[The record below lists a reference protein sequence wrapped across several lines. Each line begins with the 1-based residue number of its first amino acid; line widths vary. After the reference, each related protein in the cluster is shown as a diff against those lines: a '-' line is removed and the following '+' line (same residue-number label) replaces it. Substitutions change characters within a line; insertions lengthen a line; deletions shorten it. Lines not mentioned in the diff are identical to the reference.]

1 MSRLAQFCLALA
13 VLASLVIAPA
23 VLTAQSTGKI
33 VVVSVPD
40 RFKGNKEA
48 TTGLKDVP
56 VGTRVV
62 MIPVVWSGTGQKY
75 SDTLLTVTSA
85 TWSISAKPATST
97 ATIQDTSGGTSLN
110 GLVTSFIPDTIGT
123 YTVTMTATTSK
134 GTATQATITIQ
145 AAKFVGGG
153 WSLVYPSTGVPA
165 TCGCHG
171 ANPTIF
177 TDWQNTKHARAVK
190 RRFDNLD
197 DNDVPATS
205 AGHFGASCMACHAA
219 GGNKAS
225 AFSSDPNGGYA
236 EYASKLKFTVPT
248 NRPGAYDSIMTIAN
262 SGASLTT
269 DSLKTLM
276 ALTGIQCENCHG
288 PASEHRNIW
297 PTAGNTKM
305 DHSYS
310 SDACAQCHFSSDR
323 HGKGYSWASSAH
335 ANSLAEGISAQ
346 YMDRSGCNAC
356 HTAQGY
362 VNQTIEGNAEPVV
375 ASGQVIW
382 PNPQPVT
389 CQACHDPHNGDNP
402 AQLRR
407 TSIAEACTGCH
418 TVRFS
423 SQSGLHHAHQGP
435 MLIGADGTPMTSATP
450 LSGTA
455 SVTGWEFPGYKYA
468 NSSHSEISERC
479 VVCHMANSPDYDP
492 TYASPDTLLNK
503 LGGHT
508 FKIVYQVDAN
518 TEMLNDVGCR
528 ECHGTVSMEFVEQSQ
543 AKIDAL
549 LSQLAA
555 ALPKRD
561 SANTTPVFPQ
571 DGTRYKAWS
580 AAPTAQKLKL
590 STTEIAAAYNYY
602 FVLNDGSEGVH
613 NHEYAKQLLQSSI
626 EQLSLA
632 AGAVSSI
639 SVKDRPNDN
648 GRYLRVSW
656 QPFPAEKSSYGTVA
670 QYFVFKRVTNAGTAP
685 AAKVNSFADMI
696 GQAAP
701 GKLFKMND
709 YTSWVSYGPY
719 APTGAILSAD
729 VPTDADSAAYTA
741 VYVAGFSNDMLTKYM
756 SPVDSAYSVA
766 NLVPN
771 APSGLV
777 ASTGPNGVLLKWNQ
791 PDVMPDSRGLVA
803 FTYSVY
809 RSTTTGFDVNGLTP
823 IAANIKDVQYTD
835 NSVTGGHTY
844 FYKVVAQQVQSS
856 VKSGASSEAAVTTT
870 DVNEMGGIPT
880 EFALGQNY
888 PNPFNPSTEIRFA
901 LPTEEHVR
909 ITIYT
914 MSGVEVKTL
923 MNGTMS
929 AGNFSVR
936 WDGTSASGEHVSSGV
951 YLYRIQAGSFS
962 AVKKMVMLK

>member
-1 MSRLAQFCLALA
+1 MSRLAQFCLALV
-13 VLASLVIAPA
+13 VLASLVFAPA
-23 VLTAQSTGKI
+23 VVTAQSTGKI
-33 VVVSVPD
+33 VVVGVPD

-48 TTGLKDVP
+48 TTGLTDVP

-62 MIPVVWSGTGQKY
+62 MKPVAWSGTGQKY
-75 SDTLLTVTSA
+75 SDALLTVTSA
-85 TWSISAKPATST
+85 TWTLTGPATST

-110 GLVTSFIPDTIGT
+110 GLVTYFIPDTIGT
-123 YTVTMTATTSK
+123 YIVTMTATTAS
-134 GTATQATITIQ
+134 GTATQATDTIR
-145 AAKFVGGG
+145 AAKFVGAG
-153 WSLVYPSTGVPA
+153 WSLVYPATGVPA

-171 ANPTIF
+171 TNPTVF
-177 TDWQNTKHARAVK
+177 TDWQNTNHARAV
-190 RRFDNLD
+190 RRKMNNLD
-197 DNDVPATS
+197 FNDVPLTT
-205 AGHFGASCMACHAA
+205 AGHFGSSCMSCHSA

-236 EYASKLKFTVPT
+236 EYASKLKFTVPP
-248 NRPGAYDSIMTIAN
+248 NHPGVFDSLVTVAN
-262 SGASLTT
+262 SGASSTT
-269 DSLKTLM
+269 DSLKILM

-288 PASEHRNIW
+288 PAGEHVKQYST
-297 PTAGNTKM
+297 PGNTKM
-305 DHSYS
+305 DKSFS
-310 SDACAQCHFSSDR
+310 SDVCAPCHFSGDR
-323 HGKGYSWASSAH
+323 HGKGYSWASSKH
-335 ANSLAEGISAQ
+335 ANSLAEGASGQ
-346 YMDRSGCNAC
+346 YMDRSGCNSC

-362 VNQTIEGNAEPVV
+362 VNQTIHGNPEPVV
-375 ASGQVIW
+375 PAGQVIW
-382 PNPQPVT
+382 DNPQPIT
-389 CQACHDPHNGDNP
+389 CQACHDPHNGNNA

-423 SQSGLHHAHQGP
+423 TYSGLHHAHQGP
-435 MLIGADGTPMTSATP
+435 MLIGADGTPMSAAIP
-450 LSGTA
+450 LSGTSSA
-455 SVTGWEFPGYKYA
+455 TGWEFPGYKYA
-468 NSSHSEISERC
+468 NSSHSQISERC

-508 FKIVYQVDAN
+508 FKIVYLLPDS

-528 ECHGTVSMEFVEQSQ
+528 ECHGTVSMEFVNQSQ
-543 AKIDAL
+543 AKIDTL
-549 LSQLAA
+549 LAQLAA

-561 SANTTPVFPQ
+561 SANTTPVYPM
-571 DGTRYKAWS
+571 DPTRYAAWKN
-580 AAPTAQKLKL
+580 APTAVKLKL
-590 STTEIAAAYNYY
+590 TTTESAASYNYY

-613 NHEYAKQLLQSSI
+613 NHEYAKELLQSSI
-626 EQLSLA
+626 EQLSLGS
-632 AGAVSSI
+632 GAVSAI
-639 SVKDRPNDN
+639 SVTDRPNDN
-648 GRYLRVSW
+648 GRYVRVSW
-656 QPFPAEKSSYGTVA
+656 QPFPAEKASYGAVA
-670 QYFVFKRVTNAGTAP
+670 QYFVFKRVLNAGTAP
-685 AAKVNSFADMI
+685 SAKVNSFADMI

-719 APTGAILSAD
+719 APTGTILSAD

-741 VYVAGFSNDMLTKYM
+741 VYVAGFSNGMLTKYM
-756 SPVDSAYSVA
+756 SPVDSFYSVA

-777 ASTGPNGVLLKWNQ
+777 ASAGPNGILLKWNQ

-809 RSTTTGFDVNGLTP
+809 RSTTTGFSVSGLTP

-844 FYKVVAQQVQSS
+844 YYKVVAQQVQSS
-856 VKSGASSEAAVTTT
+856 MKSGASSEAAATTT
-870 DVNEMGGIPT
+870 DVNETGGIPT

-888 PNPFNPSTEIRFA
+888 PNPFNPSTEIRFG

-923 MNGTMS
+923 VNGTMS

-936 WDGTSASGEHVSSGV
+936 WDGTSAFGEHVSSGV

-962 AVKKMVMLK
+962 SVKKMVMLK